1 MRVMVL
7 GGTRFI
13 GLALVERLARD
24 GHEVAV
30 VHRGSQ
36 LGGADAELPPGVEEF
51 LADRSRLEEARSDL
65 LAWRPEAV
73 VDMFAMTED
82 SARTA
87 LAALTGGSVRRWVVA
102 SSLDVYRAYDHLQ
115 RHEPGPPLEGVLNED
130 SPLRRRLYPYRGSGR
145 DAGFSI
151 DDYEKIEVEQAVL
164 RRPGIE
170 PVVLRLPAVYGP
182 RDAQHRLARDLECMD
197 RGDEAIELRAAE
209 AAWRFA
215 MGYVEDIAHA
225 LALAATHEQARGIYV
240 VAEPETRTR
249 LELLTALAEE
259 AGWTGRFDVRPD
271 EELAAAPIDFRQHMA
286 ADSSKFRRELG
297 YAEELPFR
305 EALRRTIAWERAQRA
320 REDA

>member
-1 MRVMVL
+1 MRIMVL

-13 GLALVERLARD
+13 GLALVERLAHD

-30 VHRGSQ
+30 VHRGSE

-51 LADRSRLEEARSDL
+51 HADRARLDEASPDL
-65 LAWRPEAV
+65 VDWGAEAI
-73 VDMFAMTED
+73 VDMFAMTEA
-82 SARTA
+82 SAHQA

-115 RHEPGPPLEGVLNED
+115 RHEPGPPLEGALTED

-145 DAGFSI
+145 DAGFPI
-151 DDYEKIEVEQAVL
+151 DDYEKIEVERAVL
-164 RRPGIE
+164 GWPEVE

-182 RDAQHRLARDLECMD
+182 RDVQHRLARDLERMD
-197 RGDEAIELRAAE
+197 RGDETIELGADE

-215 MGYVEDIAHA
+215 MGYVEDIAQA
-225 LALAATHEQARGIYV
+225 LALAATHGQARGVYV

-259 AGWTGRFDVRPD
+259 AGWTGQFDVRPD
-271 EELAAAPIDFRQHMA
+271 EESTDAPIDFRQHMA
-286 ADSSKFRRELG
+286 ADSSRLRRELG
-297 YAEELPFR
+297 YAEQVPFR
-305 EALRRTIAWERAQRA
+305 EALRRTIEWERAQRGGA
-320 REDA
+320 DA